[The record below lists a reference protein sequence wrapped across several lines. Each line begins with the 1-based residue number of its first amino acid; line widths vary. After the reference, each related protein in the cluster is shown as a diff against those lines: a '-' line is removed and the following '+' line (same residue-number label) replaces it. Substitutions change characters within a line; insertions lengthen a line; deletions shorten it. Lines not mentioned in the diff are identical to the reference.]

1 MRGKF
6 ERISEP
12 LSNTIRDTA
21 DTARTPFWFSD
32 VRPKRSTDPA
42 CNVNSPVYA
51 GVAFES
57 TFTFKPFAT
66 LVLIL
71 PDGTFPLFQLDGL
84 FQLSFLPPFGALV
97 IVAARGKEL
106 EALTP
111 WRRCTIGLAP
121 CWVNAQPLI
130 GAREFPVDCLPLRP
144 PTWGRGPCAPY
155 RSTRLSC

>member
-1 MRGKF
+1 MLRGKF

-32 VRPKRSTDPA
+32 VRPKRSTEPA

-57 TFTFKPFAT
+57 TVTFKPFAT
-66 LVLIL
+66 LALIV

-97 IVAARGKEL
+97 IVV
-106 EALTP
+106 AL
-111 WRRCTIGLAP
+111 REGAGGFDA
-121 CWVNAQPLI
+121 VAQMHYWPGPLL
-130 GAREFPVDCLPLRP
+130 GQC
-144 PTWGRGPCAPY
+144 PTTDWCKGISR
-155 RSTRLSC
+155 